1 MIYEDEIDRNKY
13 KIEYNGE
20 KFSKDLK
27 AYKVIVIGRYGVGK
41 TTIINRLMDKELDKE
56 YEPTMSIDTK
66 NIQTKVND
74 KIIQISIWDS
84 CGNDKFAQNTPNL
97 FKNTYIALLVYAIND
112 KEKSFNELEN
122 WYNILKEHSYD
133 SIIFLIGNKNDLEKE
148 REVTIEDAE
157 IYKNNHDDIKIF
169 LETSALKR
177 NNMDKLLDYITISI
191 YEKETNEENKVHEAM
206 KPGRIT
212 LNKDDFIKNKEK
224 KKKKCC

>member
-1 MIYEDEIDRNKY
+1 M
-13 KIEYNGE
+13 E
-20 KFSKDLK
+20 KE
-27 AYKVIVIGRYGVGK
+27 VEG
-41 TTIINRLMDKELDKE
+41 E
-56 YEPTMSIDTK
+56 YEPTMSIDIK
-66 NIQTKVND
+66 NIQAKVND

-112 KEKSFNELEN
+112 KEKSFNELN
-122 WYNILKEHSYD
+122 IWYNILKEHSYG

-157 IYKNNHDDIKIF
+157 TFKNNKVDIKIF

-191 YEKETNEENKVHEAM
+191 YEKETKEENKIDDAM

-212 LNKDDFIKNKEK
+212 LKKEDFTKNKEK
-224 KKKKCC
+224 KKKKGCC